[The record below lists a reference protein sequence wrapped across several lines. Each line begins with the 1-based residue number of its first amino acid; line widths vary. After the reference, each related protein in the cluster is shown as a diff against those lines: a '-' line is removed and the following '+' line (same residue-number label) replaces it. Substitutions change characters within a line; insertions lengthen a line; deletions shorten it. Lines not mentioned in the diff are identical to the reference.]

1 MRHFFPVLD
10 VVMIG
15 DDVRDDVNGGINYG
29 LMVCNDYQGL
39 LYTYNTYRYIWM
51 ESFMSSILNRTV
63 LSSAYK
69 T

>member
-1 MRHFFPVLD
+1 
-10 VVMIG
+10 MIG

-29 LMVCNDYQGL
+29 LMVCNDLQGL
-39 LYTYNTYRYIWM
+39 LNLTSLYNTYRYIWM
-51 ESFMSSILNRTV
+51 EELHQIFLSSFLNPTV